1 MLLTQRYSEQIAGVI
16 SCYDR
21 VVIQGTLP
29 GWCFDGG
36 MTAFLNVNKIRIFDY
51 PQFANALREEI
62 RSHAEAIAAENNIKI
77 EFIRKINAFRKD
89 DRIKKILAERGTE
102 PGLVHIFSAMEK
114 CTSYK
119 PWHDKA
125 TGKTSLKYDSG
136 KCLHYYFYF
145 IDKEYGLCY
154 LRVPT
159 WCPFR
164 LQFYFNGHN
173 LLAAKLS
180 RQGINYELRGNAFLG
195 IDNWEKAQSLSDSIR
210 VEDLHQVLDIL
221 ASRYVPFL
229 QRYGLIY
236 RWSIM
241 QAEYATDIVFKKQ
254 ADLGPLYETL
264 VRTAIHSVK
273 PENIASFLGQ
283 KLHWNYQGE
292 MGNNFNTRI
301 LGTRIKH
308 QMGEVSIKMYDKFG
322 IVLRI
327 ETTTNDVSQ
336 FRHYREV
343 QSHDGSTKSKIAP
356 MKKNI
361 YSLYIL
367 AQLLKD
373 SNRRYLEFISTFDDP
388 SDGVKK
394 LTKISDPVKKD
405 DRSYKGFN
413 FFSHADQ
420 KLFEVLAR
428 GEFNIRGFQ
437 NKTIRKFIPDLS
449 PASVS
454 RILKRLLLHGLIKK
468 VARTHKYYLTK
479 LGKAVITTG
488 LKARALFII
497 PSLAGIEVSVA

>member
-1 MLLTQRYSEQIAGVI
+1 MLLTERYSEKIAGVI

-36 MTAFLNVNKIRIFDY
+36 MTAFLNANKIRIFDY
-51 PQFANALREEI
+51 PQFANALREDI
-62 RSHAEAIAAENNIKI
+62 RFHAEAIAAENNLEI

-119 PWHDKA
+119 PWHDKT

-173 LLAAKLS
+173 LLATKLS
-180 RQGINYELRGNAFLG
+180 RQGISYELRENAFLK
-195 IDNWEKAQSLSDSIR
+195 IDNWEQAQSLSDSIR
-210 VEDLHQVLDIL
+210 VEDLHQALDIL

-229 QRYGLIY
+229 QRYGLSY

-264 VRTAIHSVK
+264 VRTAVHSVK

-343 QSHDGSTKSKIAP
+343 QHFDGSKESKVAP

-367 AQLLKD
+367 AQLLKE

-388 SDGVKK
+388 SDGIKK
-394 LTKISDPVKKD
+394 LAKISDSVKED

-413 FFSHADQ
+413 FFSQADQ

-437 NKTIRKFIPDLS
+437 NKMVRKFIPDLS
-449 PASVS
+449 PATVS

-488 LKARALFII
+488 LKTRALFII
-497 PSLAGIEVSVA
+497 PSLAGIEVSAT